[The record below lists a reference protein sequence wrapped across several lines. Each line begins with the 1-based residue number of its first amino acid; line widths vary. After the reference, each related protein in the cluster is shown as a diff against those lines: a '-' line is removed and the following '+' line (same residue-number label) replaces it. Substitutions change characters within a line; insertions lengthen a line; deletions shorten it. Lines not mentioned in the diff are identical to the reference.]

1 MFETILENVRRSH
14 PLVHSI
20 TNYVTANDCANLLL
34 ACGASPIMADDPGE
48 APEITARCAGLYLNL
63 GTLQQGK
70 IPSFFLCGH
79 EANRLNLPIVLDPVG
94 VGSSTLR
101 TSTALRLLQ
110 ELHPTVSRGNRSE
123 IKALASGC
131 AGESGVD
138 AAECDQVTEDT
149 LADAAAFVKRFAAR
163 TGAVVAMT
171 GAIDIIADGQQ
182 AYCVRNGH
190 PMMAFVT
197 GAGCQLSALTAAFV
211 SANPHAPLLS
221 AVAAACAMGLAG
233 EIAHSRLAPLDGS
246 AAYRG
251 YLIDAIYN
259 LTPQQLEAGSKREP
273 L

>member
-1 MFETILENVRRSH
+1 
-14 PLVHSI
+14 
-20 TNYVTANDCANLLL
+20 
-34 ACGASPIMADDPGE
+34 
-48 APEITARCAGLYLNL
+48 
-63 GTLQQGK
+63 
-70 IPSFFLCGH
+70 
-79 EANRLNLPIVLDPVG
+79 
-94 VGSSTLR
+94 
-101 TSTALRLLQ
+101 
-110 ELHPTVSRGNRSE
+110 
-123 IKALASGC
+123 
-131 AGESGVD
+131 
-138 AAECDQVTEDT
+138 
-149 LADAAAFVKRFAAR
+149 
-163 TGAVVAMT
+163 MT

-211 SANPHAPLLS
+211 AANPHAPLLS
-221 AVAAACAMGLAG
+221 AVVAACAMGLAG